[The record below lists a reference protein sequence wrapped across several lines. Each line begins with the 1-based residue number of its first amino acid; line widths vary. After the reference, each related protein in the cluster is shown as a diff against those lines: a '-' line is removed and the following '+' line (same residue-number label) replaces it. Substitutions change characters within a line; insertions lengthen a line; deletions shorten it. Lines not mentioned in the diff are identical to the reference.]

1 MVKLFYKYSEKK
13 SGRNMK
19 TITDIAQAFGLT
31 TRTIR
36 YYEELGLI
44 KPQRTENG
52 IRIFSKKE
60 YAQIKLI
67 LRGKRYGFNL
77 DEIKEMVLLF
87 DKDRTGKRQ
96 LEKTISYGKQKL
108 EEVNARIAELQELKG
123 EIEEL
128 LQAFSKKLDVV
139 RSEDN

>member
-1 MVKLFYKYSEKK
+1 
-13 SGRNMK
+13 MK